1 MKTKSIENRPRSPD
15 NLGGKEPTSS
25 LGLQDGVLKDLLTL
39 LLNVGVIAGV
49 IALLFVFI
57 FGVSRLS
64 DDSMSPAL
72 ENGDLA
78 FYYRLDKDYVV
89 NNTLVYEYKGEK
101 QVRRVV
107 AVEGDTIDIKNN
119 SLYINGSRQQE
130 PWIYTDTLRYDTN
143 VDFPMKLGKD
153 EVFVLGDNRK
163 VGADSRV
170 YGALNIKDTLGKVMI
185 VLRRRG
191 I

>member
-1 MKTKSIENRPRSPD
+1 MKTKSIENRARSP
-15 NLGGKEPTSS
+15 NNMGAREPTASP
-25 LGLQDGVLKDLLTL
+25 GLPDGVLKDLLTL
-39 LLNVGVIAGV
+39 LLNVGIIVGV
-49 IALLFVFI
+49 AVLLFTFI
-57 FGVSRLS
+57 FGVFRLS
-64 DDSMSPAL
+64 DDSMRPAL
-72 ENGDLA
+72 QNGDLA
-78 FYYRLDKDYVV
+78 FYYRLDKNYVV

-107 AVEGDTIDIKNN
+107 AVAGDTVDIKDN

-130 PWIYTDTLRYDTN
+130 SWIYTDTERYDTD

-170 YGALNIKDTLGKVMI
+170 YGALHTKDTLGKVMI